1 MIPFQVC
8 VGLCAMPNQTQNLIS
23 RASELLDMITIHDA
37 FNDAQTQKAQSL
49 KTFVGE
55 GSRNGIQA
63 P

>member
-1 MIPFQVC
+1 
-8 VGLCAMPNQTQNLIS
+8 MPNQTQNLIS
-23 RASELLDMITIHDA
+23 QASELLDMITIHDA